1 MSVCSALRQSRVRP
15 FTRRRIMMTA
25 KKKALVGTMA
35 VCLVLSGFALGRV
48 TRVERVRADSSDS
61 SSVAVTPPSGQ
72 ALPSF
77 ASLTAQASPAVVH
90 IKVVAVEK
98 AVQPDPFGE
107 DAPFPGF
114 HPPFPPGG
122 FRRQGA
128 GSGFIIRQDGVILT
142 NNHVVEA
149 AKEITVILADKREY
163 SAKVIGRDPKTDL
176 AVLKIEPEGDLP
188 VAQLG
193 DSNALRVGDW
203 VIAIGNPFGL
213 SNTVTVG
220 IVSAKG
226 RVLGAGPYDDFIQT
240 DAAINPGN
248 SGGPLFNSRGEVVGM
263 NSAIFSQSGGN
274 IGIGFAIPINVAKQ
288 LLPELETNGSVT
300 RGWLGVSIQQLTP
313 ELARSLGL
321 SEARGGLVADV
332 TSSGPAEKGGMKR
345 GGVMVSYDGKKIE
358 DSAALPALV
367 AATPVGKTVPVE
379 VLRNGKS
386 KTLEVTVSRLV
397 ERTAADAPTPQ

>member
-1 MSVCSALRQSRVRP
+1 
-15 FTRRRIMMTA
+15 MTA
-25 KKKALVGTMA
+25 KKKALAGTMA

-48 TRVERVRADSSDS
+48 TRVERVQADSSDS
-61 SSVAVTPPSGQ
+61 SSAAVTPPSGR

-98 AVQPDPFGE
+98 AVQPGPFGE

-114 HPPFPPGG
+114 HPPFPPFPPGG
-122 FRRQGA
+122 FRRQGS

-142 NNHVVEA
+142 NNHVVED
-149 AKEITVILADKREY
+149 AKEITVILTDKREY

-176 AVLKIEPEGDLP
+176 AVLKIASKGDLP

-193 DSNALRVGDW
+193 DSDALRVGDW

-226 RVLGAGPYDDFIQT
+226 RVIGAGPYDDFIQT

-321 SEARGGLVADV
+321 DEARGALVADV

-345 GGVMVSYDGKKIE
+345 GDVIVSYDGKKIE

-379 VLRNGKS
+379 VVRTGKS
-386 KTLEVTVSRLV
+386 KTLAVTVSGLV
-397 ERTAADAPTPQ
+397 EQTAADAPTPQ